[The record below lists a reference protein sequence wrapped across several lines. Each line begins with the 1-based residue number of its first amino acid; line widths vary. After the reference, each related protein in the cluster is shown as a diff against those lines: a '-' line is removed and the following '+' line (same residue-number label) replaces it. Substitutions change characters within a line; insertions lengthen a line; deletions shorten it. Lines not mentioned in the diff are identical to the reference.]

1 MNAAQH
7 VRLYNILI
15 GSMKTQAIH
24 VAAELGLADVLA
36 AGQRDIDELARETH
50 ADRAALFR
58 LMRALCS
65 LGLFSERDGKYSI
78 SLLGESLRR
87 DVPGSLRPFAL
98 LLGGDAWW
106 RAWGALGQSVRTG
119 QAAFDATHG
128 RGYFE
133 YLAGDADE
141 RKRFH
146 EFLASVAAMN
156 AAAIIE
162 AYSFAACRRIVDVGG
177 GEGNLL
183 SHILATVP
191 AARGV
196 LLDLPGTV
204 PRPEAL
210 PAAVRDRFELIAGDF
225 FQSVPSGGDCYL
237 LQQVLHDWSD
247 DKALAIL
254 ARCRE
259 AMSSGARLLIVDA
272 VIEPGNQPSF
282 NKFTDLHMMVLSN
295 GGRERTLPEFQQLL
309 TRAGLNFE
317 RVIPTSTAFSI
328 LESRR

>member
-1 MNAAQH
+1 MQAAQH

-24 VAAELGLADVLA
+24 VAAELGLADFLA
-36 AGQRDIDELARETH
+36 AGQRDIAAIAQATH
-50 ADRAALFR
+50 THPPALFR

-65 LGLFSERDGKYSI
+65 LGLFSERDGNYSVTP
-78 SLLGESLRR
+78 LGEALRS

-119 QAAFDATHG
+119 QGAFDATHG

-133 YLAGDADE
+133 YLAGDPGE
-141 RKRFH
+141 RQRFH
-146 EFLASVAAMN
+146 EFLASIAGMN
-156 AAAIIE
+156 AAAIVQ

-183 SHILATVP
+183 ARILDEVGTAS
-191 AARGV
+191 GV
-196 LLDLPGTV
+196 LLDLPGIV
-204 PRPEAL
+204 PDPGSL
-210 PAAVRDRFELIAGDF
+210 AAEVRGRLQIVAGDF
-225 FQSVPSGGDCYL
+225 FLEVPAGGDCYI

-247 DKALAIL
+247 EKALEIL
-254 ARCRE
+254 ARCRD
-259 AMSSGARLLIVDA
+259 AMPAGARLLIIDA
-272 VIEPGNQPSF
+272 VIEAGNQPSF

-295 GGRERTLPEFQQLL
+295 GGRERTLPELQELL
-309 TRAGLNFE
+309 ARAGFSFD
-317 RVIPTSTAFSI
+317 RVIPTPTAFSI
-328 LESRR
+328 IESR